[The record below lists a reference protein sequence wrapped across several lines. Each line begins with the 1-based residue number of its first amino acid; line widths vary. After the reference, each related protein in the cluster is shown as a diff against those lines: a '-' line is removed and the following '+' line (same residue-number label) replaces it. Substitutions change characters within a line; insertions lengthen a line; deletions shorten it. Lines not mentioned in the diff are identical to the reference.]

1 MKPQI
6 LIELALLLILGT
18 VMGLVMAV
26 MANGFVEGVS
36 SAANFRESADLL
48 RFTLGGDTYSASS
61 LVILLLAA
69 AIVIALRRALKLDSW
84 AGPADSILAAHT
96 DSSDVDIKKGLA
108 STLAAFTS
116 AAGGGSVGQYGPLV
130 HFGATVGSIFKK
142 IGINRISGDVFLGC
156 GVAAAISAGFNAPLA
171 GVIFAHEAILRHF
184 SLRAVAP
191 IFIAS
196 ISASSFDQQL
206 FPSSQSTFQ
215 TVANAPPLLQTV
227 PYLIVAG
234 ILFAGLALAFMLAL
248 RYAASIG
255 KSIQS
260 KKIEAPLVAAIV
272 CGGIGIFVPE
282 ILGIGV
288 GVVNDLF
295 QGNYDIQYVALILIL
310 KLIMTAMCIGF
321 GLFGGVFSPA
331 LFIGV
336 SAGALLSAI
345 LSFSATA
352 SFNQVMMIAGMA
364 AVSSSVIGAP
374 ISVILIVLELTG
386 SYEYAVSAMVAVI
399 VSSLITHRVFG
410 LSYFDRQLKD
420 RGIDM
425 SLGRE
430 DIQLSRTYLSNF
442 VSRDCIIADA
452 SDSGKDLAQRMS
464 EMQMTEAY
472 ILGRDEILIGK
483 VDIFGAQRAGYNP
496 IATELTKDPLVLKE
510 NESLKTALAAIE
522 SFVGESV
529 PVVTATGTFQG
540 VLTEGMLFS
549 AASSVKAAI
558 TKLERE

>member
-36 SAANFRESADLL
+36 SAANFRESAELL

-69 AIVIALRRALKLDSW
+69 TVVILLRRVLKLDSW

-130 HFGATVGSIFKK
+130 HFGATVGNIFKK

-215 TVANAPPLLQTV
+215 TVANTPPLLQTV

-483 VDIFGAQRAGYNP
+483 VDIFGAQRAGDNP

>member
-1 MKPQI
+1 MRLQI
-6 LIELALLLILGT
+6 LIELALLLIVGT
-18 VMGLVMAV
+18 VMGLVMAI

-36 SAANFRESADLL
+36 AAAYL
-48 RFTLGGDTYSASS
+48 RASSEYLQFSVAGTTYSTMAP
-61 LVILLLAA
+61 LILLLAA
-69 AIVIALRRALKLDSW
+69 VIIITLKRTLKLDSW

-96 DSSDVDIKKGLA
+96 DSRELDIKKGLA
-108 STLAAFTS
+108 STFAAFTS

-130 HFGATVGSIFKK
+130 HFGATVGSLFQRV
-142 IGINRISGDVFLGC
+142 GLTQISGDVFLGC

-206 FPSSQSTFQ
+206 FPANQSTFQ
-215 TVANAPPLLQTV
+215 IVANAPPLIQTV

-234 ILFAGLALAFMLAL
+234 MIFAGLALSFMLAL
-248 RYAASIG
+248 RYAAVVG
-255 KSIQS
+255 KKIQS
-260 KKIEAPLVAAIV
+260 KNIEPSLIAAVV
-272 CGGIGIFVPE
+272 CGGFGIFVPE

-288 GVVNDLF
+288 EVVNNLF
-295 QGNYDIQYVALILIL
+295 QGSYSIQYIALILVL
-310 KLIMTAMCIGF
+310 KLAMTALCIGF

-336 SAGALLSAI
+336 SAGAIVSTA
-345 LSFSATA
+345 LSFSASA
-352 SFNQVMMIAGMA
+352 SLNQVMMIAGMA

-374 ISVILIVLELTG
+374 IAVILIVLELTG

-430 DIQLSRTYLSNF
+430 DIQLSRTYLKNHL
-442 VSRDCIIADA
+442 SRDCIIVEA
-452 SDSGKDLAQRMS
+452 SESGSNLSKIMTER
-464 EMQMTEAY
+464 QMTEAY
-472 ILGRDEILIGK
+472 VIGRKDVLIGK
-483 VDIFGAQRAGYNP
+483 VDIFGAQQAGGNP
-496 IATELTKDPLVLKE
+496 IATELIKDPLILKE
-510 NESLKTALAAIE
+510 TDSLKTALASIE

-529 PVVTATGTFQG
+529 PIVNDAGEFQG

-558 TKLERE
+558 TKLEKE